1 MCERSETWRSHNTEG
16 DKKQICCGRILW
28 NQLVDVVQIA
38 LHEDV
43 MRFVFPDICAI
54 LQFLNR
60 ITAPSTG
67 HS

>member
-1 MCERSETWRSHNTEG
+1 
-16 DKKQICCGRILW
+16 
-28 NQLVDVVQIA
+28 VDVMQIGM
-38 LHEDV
+38 HEDV
-43 MRFVFPDICAI
+43 TRFVFFPDICAI